1 MRLELLKYGE
11 ALMYLN
17 EYNLNTKPLEVKY
30 RAIYSG
36 DPIRNAFDIDHRR
49 ASRGRVYN

>member
-17 EYNLNTKPLEVKY
+17 EYNLNTKPLELKY

-36 DPIRNAFDIDHRR
+36 DLIRNAFDIDHRR